1 MTMLPETVE
10 KMPARRQFAKCQSDR
25 HGIVNQAPVRPP
37 RAQVAIKF
45 F

>member
-37 RAQVAIKF
+37 RAHVAIKLF
-45 F
+45 